1 MVLTYLIS
9 KDRLPKINAAQP
21 PFFVQMSNLKW
32 FFFVESLFRQNIFQ
46 ANVVTDIFL
55 KIILSYHFV
64 IYHLLTAVS
73 KKRQNSPILIRF
85 VAGSIVRASLM
96 AS

>member
-32 FFFVESLFRQNIFQ
+32 VFFVESLFRRNIFQ

-55 KIILSYHFV
+55 TRLKR
-64 IYHLLTAVS
+64 LLVYDRDMYLNKTT
-73 KKRQNSPILIRF
+73 
-85 VAGSIVRASLM
+85 
-96 AS
+96 